1 MTADSDG
8 QHTPADILACM
19 RRLWDNPE
27 SLILGC
33 RDFDGPA
40 VSARS
45 SFGNKCTR
53 QVFRYL
59 LGLSVSDTQT
69 GLRAIPA
76 FFMEKLLEVKGERFE
91 YETNMLIEAKNLNI
105 RVLEVPVKTIY
116 IEENILCPSYINGK
130 QYDKEYYQFLIKVLG
145 IENLIKKMPYEL
157 SGGEQQRVAIARAM
171 LLKPKIIFA
180 DEPTGN
186 LDTGNTEI
194 ITNLFE
200 KLNKEYNT
208 TFIIVTH
215 EENLIE
221 HCGQVIRLKDGEVAI
236 G

>member
-1 MTADSDG
+1 MKHSCYL
-8 QHTPADILACM
+8 QTPI
-19 RRLWDNPE
+19 
-27 SLILGC
+27 G
-33 RDFDGPA
+33 
-40 VSARS
+40 V
-45 SFGNKCTR
+45 
-53 QVFRYL
+53 
-59 LGLSVSDTQT
+59 
-69 GLRAIPA
+69 
-76 FFMEKLLEVKGERFE
+76 
-91 YETNMLIEAKNLNI
+91 
-105 RVLEVPVKTIY
+105 IY

>member
-1 MTADSDG
+1 MVIPD
-8 QHTPADILACM
+8 DILLSC
-19 RRLWDNPE
+19 DNISKTYE
-27 SLILGC
+27 SSSIRTRVLKQVSISFKSGSVNLIYGKSGSGKTTL
-33 RDFDGPA
+33 
-40 VSARS
+40 
-45 SFGNKCTR
+45 
-53 QVFRYL
+53 
-59 LGLSVSDTQT
+59 
-69 GLRAIPA
+69 
-76 FFMEKLLEVKGERFE
+76 
-91 YETNMLIEAKNLNI
+91 LNI
-105 RVLEVPVKTIY
+105 LAGLDKASQGNIY
-116 IEENILCPSYINGK
+116 YLGKRYGSMNDSQLAKLRGLNFGFVFQAYHLIPRINIEENILCPSYINGK

-145 IENLIKKMPYEL
+145 IEDLIKKMPYEL

>member
-1 MTADSDG
+1 
-8 QHTPADILACM
+8 
-19 RRLWDNPE
+19 
-27 SLILGC
+27 
-33 RDFDGPA
+33 
-40 VSARS
+40 
-45 SFGNKCTR
+45 
-53 QVFRYL
+53 
-59 LGLSVSDTQT
+59 
-69 GLRAIPA
+69 
-76 FFMEKLLEVKGERFE
+76 
-91 YETNMLIEAKNLNI
+91 
-105 RVLEVPVKTIY
+105 
-116 IEENILCPSYINGK
+116 
-130 QYDKEYYQFLIKVLG
+130 
-145 IENLIKKMPYEL
+145 MPYEL